1 MADICQINP
10 INTGHRVA
18 SQNTLIHQRVDLANR
33 GENPTAIAK
42 LKSGWVVLGD
52 DQRLRGYCLLLSDPV
67 VDNLH
72 SLEGEQRK
80 LFLWEMSLV
89 GDALNAILNPSIIN
103 YSIYGNH
110 DRALHAHI
118 HPRYDTEEAEMRKTV
133 PFIYPMKKCPPV
145 PFDAKRDG
153 RLKRAIREFLES
165 KTRVLQ

>member
-1 MADICQINP
+1 M
-10 INTGHRVA
+10 
-18 SQNTLIHQRVDLANR
+18 ANR

-72 SLEGEQRK
+72 SLEEEQRK
-80 LFLWEMSLV
+80 LFLWEMSQV
-89 GDALNAILNPSIIN
+89 GDALTTILNPSIIN

-118 HPRYDTEEAEMRKTV
+118 HPRYDTEESEMRGTV
-133 PFIYPMKKCPPV
+133 PFIYLMNKYPPV
-145 PFDAKRDG
+145 PFDAERDEP
-153 RLKRAIREFLES
+153 LKREIREFL
-165 KTRVLQ
+165 KARTCVVQ

>member
-1 MADICQINP
+1 MAEPQ
-10 INTGHRVA
+10 
-18 SQNTLIHQRVDLANR
+18 TLIHQRVDLANK

-72 SLEGEQRK
+72 SLDEEQRK
-80 LFLWEMSLV
+80 LFLCEMSLV
-89 GDALNAILNPSIIN
+89 GDALTSILKPSIIN

-118 HPRYDTEEAEMRKTV
+118 HPRYDTEEAEMRRTV
-133 PFIYPMKKCPPV
+133 PFIYLMKKYAAIPY
-145 PFDAKRDG
+145 DAKRDEP
-153 RLKRAIREFLES
+153 LKQQIRDYLE
-165 KTRVLQ
+165 TRTHIVQ